1 MKILSYTI
9 LVIYMSLPNVNPL
22 ILDEILIA
30 ISAGFM
36 ECFSA
41 DEQAVIGTFLA
52 TLGSIISFNSVYL
65 LYIQGVAQAMN
76 QDNKDNNDNSDDKD
90 DKEKE
95 WELIK
100 KSIDKI
106 QEKLK
111 IIQEE
116 KK

>member
-1 MKILSYTI
+1 MP
-9 LVIYMSLPNVNPL
+9 LPNVNPL
-22 ILDEILIA
+22 ILDELLIA
-30 ISAGFM
+30 ISAAFM

-52 TLGSIISFNSVYL
+52 TLGSVISFNSVYI
-65 LYIQGVAQAMN
+65 LYIQGQN
-76 QDNKDNNDNSDDKD
+76 PPTDSQKDDTKDNGDEENKN
-90 DKEKE
+90 EE

-106 QEKLK
+106 QERLD
-111 IIQEE
+111 IIQKN

>member
-1 MKILSYTI
+1 MP
-9 LVIYMSLPNVNPL
+9 LPNVNPL
-22 ILDEILIA
+22 ILDELLIA

-52 TLGSIISFNSVYL
+52 TLGSVISFNSVYT
-65 LYIQGVAQAMN
+65 LYIQGLAQAMN

-90 DKEKE
+90 NKDKE

-106 QEKLK
+106 KERLDQ
-111 IIQEE
+111 IQ
-116 KK
+116 KNK